1 MGVICHHHHHII
13 IITIINIV
21 VIISTYRCVIA
32 LVSVKAASGM
42 TEMSLPWRERILK
55 FAKPLRKRI
64 RREKETR
71 EYKIITTIIIF
82 TPQEW
87 GLGNS
92 KIEKKEE
99 TEKKRFSKPPKA
111 FSCTH

>member
-1 MGVICHHHHHII
+1 MGVLCHHHHHII

-71 EYKIITTIIIF
+71 EYKIITTIIILIPRMGIGEF
-82 TPQEW
+82 
-87 GLGNS
+87 
-92 KIEKKEE
+92 KD
-99 TEKKRFSKPPKA
+99 
-111 FSCTH
+111 

>member
-71 EYKIITTIIIF
+71 EYKIITTIIILIPRMGIVEF
-82 TPQEW
+82 
-87 GLGNS
+87 
-92 KIEKKEE
+92 KD
-99 TEKKRFSKPPKA
+99 
-111 FSCTH
+111 

>member
-13 IITIINIV
+13 VVIVIVIIIVIVIV

-64 RREKETR
+64 RREKKETR
-71 EYKIITTIIIF
+71 EYKIITTIIILIPRMGIVEF
-82 TPQEW
+82 
-87 GLGNS
+87 
-92 KIEKKEE
+92 KD
-99 TEKKRFSKPPKA
+99 
-111 FSCTH
+111 